1 MRISKESWELPGTPL
16 LGTWVDKGKKG
27 RSRYAPASMVLLE
40 PLEEAL
46 PEQCRDE
53 RCAASNPAL
62 TGDAVLVGPS
72 SSCQAGLQAVVLDL
86 RTYPH
91 HPLPGQPV
99 VEVVVHL

>member
-1 MRISKESWELPGTPL
+1 
-16 LGTWVDKGKKG
+16 VNKGMKRKG
-27 RSRYAPASMVLLE
+27 RSRYAPASMVVLE

-86 RTYPH
+86 RTYPGTVGIIGKKQARGH
-91 HPLPGQPV
+91 RPN
-99 VEVVVHL
+99 E